1 MKHLALILVLAVAL
15 SSTHAIA
22 AERTVSTRPSQREAL
37 TMTLSANLAPEPAEV
52 SVRMRIE
59 PDPRSRLLLIEWWS
73 ADGVG
78 GSHTITVEGERAATR
93 QEYPIK
99 RMEAGEYIVSAALVR
114 NDGTQVKRTARM
126 IVVGARTRF
135 TSTSAGGADL
145 AVAPAMP

>member
-1 MKHLALILVLAVAL
+1 MKHLALILVLALAL

-22 AERTVSTRPSQREAL
+22 AERTASTSPSKRDAL
-37 TMTLSANLAPEPAEV
+37 IMTLSANLAPEPAQV
-52 SVRMRIE
+52 SVRMRLE

-99 RMEAGEYIVSAALVR
+99 QMQAGEYVVSAVLVR

-126 IVVGARTRF
+126 MVVGERALSPAR
-135 TSTSAGGADL
+135 
-145 AVAPAMP
+145 